1 MIQERIKIGPIDHA
15 LPGAMQLSLGM
26 FGDRIREI
34 ETQFGFSKRSI
45 EEYVIGR
52 AIGPAQL
59 KFGRIDPENAF
70 LLDRLFCEAIE
81 KITHTSITERTLWI
95 REITTSIS
103 ELNGFL
109 RYLSKMSARLGIEV
123 LTHVILKHRESLLD
137 LIELLTGSRYG
148 YYYVVPGGVR
158 YDLTEGFQERLEKWI
173 KNFSLDF
180 PRIEALFRWTHS
192 FQNRLQSLGR
202 VLDNGS
208 FGFVSES
215 SIETTRYGLMS
226 NVESRLLYAL
236 DQVQALC
243 QELHTMLPERSEG
256 STLNPIGSQRH
267 SEAVETELETA
278 RGPWKLSLSVDEN
291 LNVKSIHTELPSDLI
306 VSAIGPALEDEYF
319 EDIPLILESLNFSIP
334 EIDR

>member
-1 MIQERIKIGPIDHA
+1 MIQERIKLGPIDQS
-15 LPGAMQLSLGM
+15 LPGAMCLSLGM
-26 FGDRIREI
+26 YGDRIREI
-34 ETQFGFSKRSI
+34 ETEFGFSS
-45 EEYVIGR
+45 R
-52 AIGPAQL
+52 AIIEFMTGKSIGEAQL
-59 KFGRIDPENAF
+59 KFSRIDPENSF

-95 REITTSIS
+95 REITTSVS
-103 ELNGFL
+103 ELNSFL
-109 RYLSKMSARLGIEV
+109 RYLSRMSARLGIEV

-173 KNFSLDF
+173 QNFSLDF

-202 VLDNGS
+202 VVDNGS

-215 SIETTRYGLMS
+215 SVETTRYGLIS

-236 DQVQALC
+236 EQSKTLC
-243 QELHTMLPERSEG
+243 DELKGMLIERSEG
-256 STLNPIGSQRH
+256 PSLNPIGEQRFLDP
-267 SEAVETELETA
+267 VEIELETA
-278 RGPWKLSLSVDEN
+278 RGPWKLTLAVDDE
-291 LNVKSIHTELPSDLI
+291 LRVKSVKTSLPSDLI

-319 EDIPLILESLNFSIP
+319 EDLSIILESLNFSIP